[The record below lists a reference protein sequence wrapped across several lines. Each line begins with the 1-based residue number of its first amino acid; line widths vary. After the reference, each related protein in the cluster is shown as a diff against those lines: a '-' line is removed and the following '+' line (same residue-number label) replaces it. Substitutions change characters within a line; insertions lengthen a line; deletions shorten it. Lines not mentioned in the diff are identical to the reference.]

1 MLPLRQ
7 HLSNLAELV
16 FAADQE
22 RSSEKWLGVSENLR
36 IVTALEDIS
45 TGTPPGQPS
54 LCGAVDDSND
64 GFNDM
69 TRLRV
74 AGMVAF
80 TLTWQAYESAV
91 YVHDP
96 KTKAAGARG
105 RDLLKAIGADR
116 PIPLL
121 DELLTEARD
130 TFAEC
135 MQDASEIEHE
145 KIDELLGDGLVP
157 AAAAECVRQFRN
169 GIIHG
174 WLPTPIAGLASEDD
188 GSMPEEPGIVVF
200 GQMTRLTGIL
210 IQILFSMSFKADDFI
225 EYATDEYPAHELLDS
240 FHVAPPQDLEQSARR
255 FILGSELR

>member
-7 HLSNLAELV
+7 HLSDLAELI
-16 FAADQE
+16 FTADQE
-22 RSSEKWLGVSENLR
+22 RGSHKWIGVSENLR

-54 LCGAVDDSND
+54 LCGGIDDSNA

-74 AGMVAF
+74 AGMVVF

-135 MQDASEIEHE
+135 MSQDASEIDHE
-145 KIDELLGDGLVP
+145 NIDKLLQEGLVP
-157 AAAAECVRQFRN
+157 AAAAECARQFRN

-188 GSMPEEPGIVVF
+188 GSMPDEPGIVVF
-200 GQMTRLTGIL
+200 GQMTRLVGIL
-210 IQILFSMSFKADDFI
+210 IQLLFSLSFKADELI
-225 EYATDEYPAHELLDS
+225 EYATDQIPAHELLDS
-240 FHVAPPQDLEQSARR
+240 FHVALP
-255 FILGSELR
+255 